1 MSSELV
7 KEQSKCPFTGVGTPP
22 KHSTGKGQSNRDWW
36 PNSLN
41 LKILSQH
48 SSLVNPMGEKFNYK
62 KEFKKLNFKALKKDL
77 YKLMTDS
84 QSWWPAD
91 YGHYGPFFIR
101 LAWHAAGTY
110 RTGDG
115 RGGAGTGN
123 QRFAPLNS
131 WPDNV
136 NLDKARLLLWPVKKK
151 YGKKISW
158 ADLFI
163 LVGNISLESMG
174 FKTFGFG
181 AGREDIWEPE
191 EDIYWGSEKE
201 WLGVN
206 RYSGKRELENPL
218 GASHMGLIYVNPQ
231 GPDANPDPYLAAH
244 DIRETFGRMAM
255 NDYETVALVA
265 GGHTFGKSH
274 GAAPE
279 SHKGPEPEGSK
290 IHEQATGWNS
300 NYKTGL
306 GIDTISSGIE
316 GAWTSNPI
324 KWDMGYF
331 DNLFGYDWELTKSP
345 AGAHQ
350 WKPKKN
356 GHAIDLTP
364 DAHDKTK
371 KNLPMMQTT
380 DLSLKLDPKY
390 GPISR
395 HFHKNP
401 AEFADAFARAWF
413 KLTHRDMGPR
423 ANYLGSDVP
432 KEELIWQDPIPK
444 NKYKLKNK
452 DVEILKKKILTSG
465 LSISQLVST
474 AWASASTFRGS
485 DKRGGANGARIALYP
500 QKNWK
505 VNNPSKLSKV
515 IKTLNKIKKGFD
527 KKNKFV
533 SLADLIVLGGSVGIE
548 KAAKKAG
555 KKIKVPFK
563 AGRGDA
569 NQEQTDINS
578 FNLLEPLADGFRNY
592 VKLNA
597 NGYSNG
603 KSVPTIS
610 SEELLIDKA
619 QLLGLTG
626 PEMTVLIGGMRV
638 LDTNYDSS
646 DFGVFTKKPGA
657 LTNDFFIN
665 LLDMRTTWKEIDKE
679 EQFFQGLDRKTKKVK
694 WKATRADLIFGSN
707 SQLRALSEVYATDDA
722 SEKFINDF
730 VSAWTKV
737 MNLDRFDLN

>member
-1 MSSELV
+1 MSSEL
-7 KEQSKCPFTGVGTPP
+7 SKCPFTGAGTPP
-22 KHSTGKGQSNRDWW
+22 KHPTGRGTSNRDWW

-48 SSLVNPMGEKFNYK
+48 SSLVDPMGDKFEYS
-62 KEFKKLNFKALKKDL
+62 KEFKKLNLKALKKDL
-77 YKLMTDS
+77 AKLMTDS
-84 QSWWPAD
+84 QDWWPAD
-91 YGHYGPFFIR
+91 YGHYGPLFIR
-101 LAWHAAGTY
+101 LSWHAAGTY

-136 NLDKARLLLWPVKKK
+136 NLDKARLLLWPIKKK

-163 LVGNISLESMG
+163 LVGNVALETMG

-181 AGREDIWEPE
+181 GGREDIWEPE

-206 RYSGKRELENPL
+206 RYSGKRDLEQPL

-231 GPDANPDPYLAAH
+231 GPDANPDPLLAAH

-290 IHEQATGWNS
+290 IQDQATGWNS
-300 NYKTGL
+300 NYKSGL
-306 GIDTISSGIE
+306 GVDTISSGIE
-316 GAWTSNPI
+316 GAWTTNPI

-350 WKPKKN
+350 WKPKQN
-356 GHAIDLTP
+356 GHDIEMTP
-364 DAHDKTK
+364 DAHAKSQ

-380 DLSLKLDPKY
+380 DLSLKMDPKY

-395 HFHKNP
+395 NFHKNHD
-401 AEFADAFARAWF
+401 EFADAFARAWF
-413 KLTHRDMGPR
+413 KLTHRDMGPKTC
-423 ANYLGSDVP
+423 YLGSDVP
-432 KEELIWQDPIPK
+432 KEKLIWQDPISKPK
-444 NKYKLKNK
+444 HKIK
-452 DVEILKKKILTSG
+452 DKDIKALKKKILKSS
-465 LSISQLVST
+465 LSVSELVTT

-485 DKRGGANGARIALYP
+485 DKRGGANGARICLAP
-500 QKNWK
+500 QKDWK
-505 VNNPSKLSKV
+505 VNNPKQLSKV
-515 IKTLNKIKKGFD
+515 IKALEKIQKGFNS
-527 KKNKFV
+527 KNKSV
-533 SLADLIVLGGSVGIE
+533 SMADLIVLGGNVGIE
-548 KAAKKAG
+548 KATG
-555 KKIKVPFK
+555 QKIKVPFTP
-563 AGRGDA
+563 GRGDA
-569 NQEQTDINS
+569 TQDQTDIHS
-578 FNLLEPLADGFRNY
+578 FNLLEPQADGFRNY
-592 VKLNA
+592 VKGDYSLSAEEMLVDRA
-597 NGYSNG
+597 NLM
-603 KSVPTIS
+603 K
-610 SEELLIDKA
+610 
-619 QLLGLTG
+619 LTA
-626 PEMTVLIGGMRV
+626 PEMTVLVGGMRS
-638 LDTNYDSS
+638 LNTNFDNSNN
-646 DFGVFTKKPGA
+646 GIFTKQPGK
-657 LTNDFFIN
+657 LTNDFFVN
-665 LLDMRTTWKEIDKE
+665 LLDMNITWKETSKKE
-679 EQFFQGLDRKTKKVK
+679 DLFEGSDRKTGKVK
-694 WKATRADLIFGSN
+694 WKGTRADLIFGSN
-707 SQLRALSEVYATDDA
+707 SQLRAFAEVYACED
-722 SEKFINDF
+722 SKEKFMSDF

-737 MNLDRFDLN
+737 MNLDRFDLR

>member
-1 MSSELV
+1 MSREFI
-7 KEQSKCPFTGVGTPP
+7 KEQSKCPFTGAGTPP
-22 KHSTGKGQSNRDWW
+22 KHPTGRGTSNRDWW

-48 SSLVNPMGEKFNYK
+48 SSLVDPMDKKFNYS
-62 KEFKKLNFKALKKDL
+62 KEFKKLNLKALKKDL
-77 YKLMTDS
+77 AKLMTDS
-84 QSWWPAD
+84 QDWWPAD
-91 YGHYGPFFIR
+91 YGHYGPLFIR
-101 LAWHAAGTY
+101 LSWHAAGTY

-136 NLDKARLLLWPVKKK
+136 NLDKARLLLWPIKKK

-163 LVGNISLESMG
+163 LVGNVALETMG

-181 AGREDIWEPE
+181 GGREDIWEPE

-206 RYSGKRELENPL
+206 RYSGKRDLEQPL

-231 GPDANPDPYLAAH
+231 GPDANPDPLLAAH

-290 IHEQATGWNS
+290 IQDQATGWNS
-300 NYKTGL
+300 NYKSGL
-306 GIDTISSGIE
+306 GVDTISSGIE
-316 GAWTSNPI
+316 GAWTTNPI

-331 DNLFGYDWELTKSP
+331 DNLFGYEWELTKSP

-350 WKPKKN
+350 WKPRQN
-356 GHAIDLTP
+356 GHDIEMTP
-364 DAHDKTK
+364 DAHERSK

-380 DLSLKLDPKY
+380 DLSLKMDPSY
-390 GPISR
+390 GPISKN
-395 HFHKNP
+395 FHENP
-401 AEFADAFARAWF
+401 KEFADAFARAWF

-423 ANYLGSDVP
+423 ACYLGTDVP
-432 KEELIWQDPIPK
+432 KEKLIWQDPIAK
-444 NKYKLKNK
+444 TKYKLKKK
-452 DVEILKKKILTSG
+452 DIEALKSKILKSG
-465 LSISQLVST
+465 LSISELVTT

-485 DKRGGANGARIALYP
+485 DKRGGANGGRICLEP

-505 VNNPSKLSKV
+505 VNNPKQLLKV
-515 IKTLNKIKKGFD
+515 INALQKIQKGFNS
-527 KKNKFV
+527 KSKSV
-533 SLADLIVLGGSVGIE
+533 SIADLIVLGGSVGIE
-548 KAAKKAG
+548 KAAKAAG
-555 KKIKVPFK
+555 EKIKVPFTP
-563 AGRGDA
+563 GRGDA
-569 NQEQTDINS
+569 TQEQTDIHS
-578 FNLLEPLADGFRNY
+578 FDLLEPQADGFRNY
-592 VKLNA
+592 VKGDYSLSAEEMLVDRA
-597 NGYSNG
+597 NLM
-603 KSVPTIS
+603 K
-610 SEELLIDKA
+610 
-619 QLLGLTG
+619 LTA

-638 LDTNYDSS
+638 LNTNFDNSNH
-646 DFGVFTKKPGA
+646 GIFTKKPGK

-665 LLDMRTTWKEIDKE
+665 LLDMNTTWKEISKKE
-679 EQFFQGLDRKTKKVK
+679 DLFEGRDRKTGKVK
-694 WKATRADLIFGSN
+694 WKGTRADLIFGSN
-707 SQLRALSEVYATDDA
+707 SQLRAFAEVYACED
-722 SEKFINDF
+722 SKEKFLVDF
-730 VSAWTKV
+730 VAAWTKV
-737 MNLDRFDLN
+737 MNLDRFDLK

>member
-1 MSSELV
+1 MSNEIL
-7 KEQSKCPFTGVGTPP
+7 KEKSKCPFTGAGTPP
-22 KHSTGKGQSNRDWW
+22 KNPTGKGTSNKDWW
-36 PNSLN
+36 PNGLN

-48 SSLVNPMGEKFNYK
+48 SSLVNPMDNKFNYS
-62 KEFKKLNFKALKKDL
+62 KEFKKLNYKELKKDL

-84 QSWWPAD
+84 QDWWPAD
-91 YGHYGPFFIR
+91 YGHYGPLFIR

-110 RTGDG
+110 RTADG

-136 NLDKARLLLWPVKKK
+136 NLDKARLLLWPIKKK
-151 YGKKISW
+151 YGRKISW

-163 LVGNISLESMG
+163 LVGNVALDSMG

-191 EDIYWGSEKE
+191 DDIYWGSEKE

-206 RYSGKRELENPL
+206 RYSGKRDLEQPL

-255 NDYETVALVA
+255 NDYETAALVA

-290 IHEQATGWNS
+290 IYEQSTGWNS
-300 NYKTGL
+300 NYKSGK
-306 GIDTISSGIE
+306 GVDTISSGIE
-316 GAWTSNPI
+316 GAWTQNPI
-324 KWDMGYF
+324 KWDMGYL
-331 DNLFGYDWELTKSP
+331 DCLYDHDWELTKSP

-350 WKPKKN
+350 WTPKRN
-356 GHAIDLTP
+356 GQKIKMVP
-364 DAHDKTK
+364 DAHVKGK
-371 KNLPMMQTT
+371 MHPPMMQTT
-380 DLSLKLDPKY
+380 DISLKVDPSY
-390 GPISR
+390 GPITR

-401 AEFADAFARAWF
+401 EEFHDAFARAWF
-413 KLTHRDMGPR
+413 KLTHRDMGPK
-423 ANYLGSDVP
+423 ACYLGPEVP

-452 DVEILKKKILTSG
+452 EINQLKDKILKSG

-485 DKRGGANGARIALYP
+485 DKRGGANGARIRLLP
-500 QKNWK
+500 QKNWEINK
-505 VNNPSKLSKV
+505 IANVNKV
-515 IKTLNKIKKGFD
+515 IKVLEKIKKNFD
-527 KKNKFV
+527 TKKRSV
-533 SLADLIVLGGSVGIE
+533 SLADLIVLGGNTAIE

-555 KKIKVPFK
+555 HKIKVSFLP
-563 AGRGDA
+563 GRGDA
-569 NQEQTDINS
+569 SQNQTDTFS
-578 FNLLEPLADGFRNY
+578 FGLLEPAADGFRNY
-592 VKLNA
+592 INKNVKNSA
-597 NGYSNG
+597 
-603 KSVPTIS
+603 
-610 SEELLIDKA
+610 EEMLIDKA
-619 QLLGLTG
+619 QLMGLTG

-638 LDTNYDSS
+638 LNTNFDSS
-646 DFGVFTKKPGA
+646 KFGVFTKKPET
-657 LTNDFFIN
+657 LTNDYFIN
-665 LLDMRTTWKEIDKE
+665 LLDMNITWNEVDEKEQLFEGK
-679 EQFFQGLDRKTKKVK
+679 DRKTNKTK
-694 WKATRADLIFGSN
+694 WNGTRVDLIFGSN
-707 SQLRALSEVYATDDA
+707 SQLRAIAEVYACED
-722 SEKFINDF
+722 SEKKFVNDF
-730 VSAWTKV
+730 VKAWSKV
-737 MNLDRFDLN
+737 MNLDRFDKKLN

>member
-1 MSSELV
+1 MS
-7 KEQSKCPFTGVGTPP
+7 EQSKCPFTGAGTPP
-22 KHSTGKGQSNRDWW
+22 KFPTGRGTSNRDWW

-48 SSLVNPMGEKFNYK
+48 SSLVDPMEDKFSYK
-62 KEFKKLNFKALKKDL
+62 KEFKKLNYKGLKKDL
-77 YKLMTDS
+77 LKLMTDS
-84 QSWWPAD
+84 QDWWPAD
-91 YGHYGPFFIR
+91 YGHYGPLFIR

-136 NLDKARLLLWPVKKK
+136 NLDKARLLLWPIKKK
-151 YGKKISW
+151 YGKRISW

-163 LVGNISLESMG
+163 LVGNVALESMG

-206 RYSGKRELENPL
+206 RYSGKRDLENPL

-231 GPDANPDPYLAAH
+231 GPDANPDPLLAAH

-290 IHEQATGWNS
+290 IQDQATGWNS
-300 NYKTGL
+300 DYNSGL
-306 GIDTISSGIE
+306 GVDTISSGIE

-331 DNLFGYDWELTKSP
+331 ENLFGYDWELTKSP

-356 GHAIDLTP
+356 GHDIEMTP
-364 DAHDKTK
+364 DAHAKSK

-380 DLSLKLDPKY
+380 DLSLKMDTNY
-390 GPISR
+390 RPISEN
-395 HFHKNP
+395 FHKNP
-401 AEFADAFARAWF
+401 DEFADAFARAWF

-423 ANYLGSDVP
+423 ACYLGPEVP
-432 KEELIWQDPIPK
+432 KEELIWQDPIAK
-444 NKYKLKNK
+444 SKYKLKNK
-452 DVEILKKKILTSG
+452 DINDLKSKISKSG
-465 LSISQLVST
+465 LSVSQLVST

-485 DKRGGANGARIALYP
+485 DKRGGANGSRIRLEP
-500 QKNWK
+500 QKNWEI
-505 VNNPSKLSKV
+505 NNPNELSKV
-515 IKTLNKIKKGFD
+515 IKILNKVQKSFNTKS
-527 KKNKFV
+527 KTV
-533 SLADLIVLGGSVGIE
+533 SIADLIVLGGCVGIE
-548 KAAKKAG
+548 KAAKNAG
-555 KKIKVPFK
+555 ETIKVPFK
-563 AGRGDA
+563 PGRGDA
-569 NQEQTDINS
+569 SQNQTDVNS
-578 FNLLEPLADGFRNY
+578 FALLEPKADGFRNY
-592 VKLNA
+592 ITKS
-597 NGYSNG
+597 SNG
-603 KSVPTIS
+603 SSSKPTVS
-610 SEELLIDKA
+610 AEEMLIDRA
-619 QLLGLTG
+619 QLMKLTA

-638 LDTNYDSS
+638 LNTNFDNSKH
-646 DFGVFTKKPGA
+646 GVFTKKPGS
-657 LTNDFFIN
+657 LTNDFFVN
-665 LLDMRTTWKEIDKE
+665 LLDMNTKWKETSSDE
-679 EQFFQGLDRKTKKVK
+679 VLFEGRDRKTDKVK
-694 WKATRADLIFGSN
+694 WTGTRVDLVFGSN
-707 SQLRALSEVYATDDA
+707 SQLRALAEVYATED
-722 SEKFINDF
+722 SKLKFINDF

-737 MNLDRFDLN
+737 MNLDRFN

>member
-1 MSSELV
+1 MGNESI
-7 KEQSKCPFTGVGTPP
+7 KEQSKCPFTGAGTPP
-22 KHSTGKGQSNRDWW
+22 KHPTGRGTSNRDWW

-48 SSLVNPMGEKFNYK
+48 SSLVDPMDKKFNYS
-62 KEFKKLNFKALKKDL
+62 KEFKKLNLKALKKDL
-77 YKLMTDS
+77 AKLMTDS
-84 QSWWPAD
+84 QDWWPAD
-91 YGHYGPFFIR
+91 YGHYGPLFIR
-101 LAWHAAGTY
+101 LSWHAAGTY

-136 NLDKARLLLWPVKKK
+136 NLDKARLLLWPIKKK

-163 LVGNISLESMG
+163 LVGNVALETMG

-181 AGREDIWEPE
+181 GGREDIWEPE

-206 RYSGKRELENPL
+206 RYSGKRDLEQPL

-231 GPDANPDPYLAAH
+231 GPDANPDPLLAAH

-290 IHEQATGWNS
+290 IQDQATGWNS
-300 NYKTGL
+300 NYKSGL
-306 GIDTISSGIE
+306 GVDTISSGIE
-316 GAWTSNPI
+316 GAWTTNPI

-331 DNLFGYDWELTKSP
+331 DNLFGYEWELTKSP

-350 WKPKKN
+350 WKPRQN
-356 GHAIDLTP
+356 GHDIEMTP
-364 DAHDKTK
+364 DAHERSK

-380 DLSLKLDPKY
+380 DLSLKMDPSY
-390 GPISR
+390 GPISKN
-395 HFHKNP
+395 FHENP
-401 AEFADAFARAWF
+401 KEFADAFARAWF

-423 ANYLGSDVP
+423 ACYLGKDVP
-432 KEELIWQDPIPK
+432 KEKLIWQDPIAK
-444 NKYKLKNK
+444 TKYKLKKK
-452 DVEILKKKILTSG
+452 DIEALKSKILKSG
-465 LSISQLVST
+465 LSISELVTT

-485 DKRGGANGARIALYP
+485 DKRGGANGGRICLEP

-505 VNNPSKLSKV
+505 VNNPKQLLKV
-515 IKTLNKIKKGFD
+515 INALQKIQKGFNS
-527 KKNKFV
+527 KSKSV
-533 SLADLIVLGGSVGIE
+533 SIADLIVLGGSVGIE
-548 KAAKKAG
+548 KAAKAAG
-555 KKIKVPFK
+555 EKIKVPFTP
-563 AGRGDA
+563 GRGDA
-569 NQEQTDINS
+569 TQEQTDIHS
-578 FNLLEPLADGFRNY
+578 FDLLEPQADGFRNY
-592 VKLNA
+592 VKGDYSLSAEEMLVDRA
-597 NGYSNG
+597 NLM
-603 KSVPTIS
+603 K
-610 SEELLIDKA
+610 
-619 QLLGLTG
+619 LTA

-638 LDTNYDSS
+638 LNTNFDNSNH
-646 DFGVFTKKPGA
+646 GIFTKKPGK

-665 LLDMRTTWKEIDKE
+665 LLDMNTTWKEISKKE
-679 EQFFQGLDRKTKKVK
+679 DLFEGRDRKTGKVK
-694 WKATRADLIFGSN
+694 WKGTRADLIFGSN
-707 SQLRALSEVYATDDA
+707 SQLRAFAEVYACED
-722 SEKFINDF
+722 SKEKFLVDF
-730 VSAWTKV
+730 VAAWTKV
-737 MNLDRFDLN
+737 MNLDRFDLK

>member
-1 MSSELV
+1 MSKEIL

-22 KHSTGKGQSNRDWW
+22 KHPTGKGTSNRDWW

-48 SSLVNPMGEKFNYK
+48 SRLVNPMDKKFSYA
-62 KEFKKLNFKALKKDL
+62 KEFKKLNYKALKKDL
-77 YKLMTDS
+77 LKLMTDS
-84 QSWWPAD
+84 QDWWPAD
-91 YGHYGPFFIR
+91 YGHYGPLFIR

-136 NLDKARLLLWPVKKK
+136 NLDKARLLLWPIKKK
-151 YGKKISW
+151 YGKRISW

-163 LVGNISLESMG
+163 LVGNVALDSMG

-206 RYSGKRELENPL
+206 RYSGKRDLEQPL

-231 GPDANPDPYLAAH
+231 GPDANPDPLLAAH

-255 NDYETVALVA
+255 NDYETAALVA

-300 NYKTGL
+300 NYKSGK
-306 GIDTISSGIE
+306 GVDTISSGIE
-316 GAWTSNPI
+316 GAWTQNPI
-324 KWDMGYF
+324 KWDMGYL
-331 DNLFGYDWELTKSP
+331 DCLYGHEWELTKSP

-350 WKPKKN
+350 WTPKKN
-356 GHAIDLTP
+356 GQEIKMVP
-364 DAHDKTK
+364 DAHERGK
-371 KNLPMMQTT
+371 KHPPMMQTT
-380 DLSLKLDPKY
+380 DISLKVDPSY
-390 GPISR
+390 GPITR

-401 AEFADAFARAWF
+401 KEFHDAFAKAWF

-423 ANYLGSDVP
+423 ACYLGPDVP
-432 KEELIWQDPIPK
+432 KEQLIWQDPVPK
-444 NKYKLKNK
+444 QKYKIKKSEINKLKAQIMK
-452 DVEILKKKILTSG
+452 SG
-465 LSISQLVST
+465 LKVSELVST

-485 DKRGGANGARIALYP
+485 DKRGGANGARLRLEP
-500 QKNWK
+500 QKNWEVNK
-505 VNNPSKLSKV
+505 VSKTDKV
-515 IKTLNKIKKGFD
+515 IKVLEKIKKQFD
-527 KKNKFV
+527 GKKKNV
-533 SLADLIVLGGSVGIE
+533 SIADLIVLGGCVAIE

-555 KKIKVPFK
+555 HKIDVPFSS
-563 AGRGDA
+563 GRGDA
-569 NQEQTDINS
+569 SQDQTDINS
-578 FNLLEPLADGFRNY
+578 FSLLEPKADGFRNY
-592 VKLNA
+592 LNSDT
-597 NGYSNG
+597 N
-603 KSVPTIS
+603 IS
-610 SEELLIDKA
+610 AEELLVDKA
-619 QLLGLTG
+619 QLMRLTA
-626 PEMTVLIGGMRV
+626 PEMTVLVGGMRV
-638 LDTNYDSS
+638 LNSNYDGSEN
-646 DFGVFTKKPGA
+646 GVFTKKPGS
-657 LTNDFFIN
+657 LSNDYFKN
-665 LLDMRTTWKEIDKE
+665 LLDMNTTWKEVDKK
-679 EQFFQGLDRKTKKVK
+679 EQLFIGKDRNTNKVK
-694 WKATRADLIFGSN
+694 WKGTRVDLIFGSN
-707 SQLRALSEVYATDDA
+707 SQLRAIAEVYACED
-722 SEKFINDF
+722 SEKKFVIDF
-730 VSAWTKV
+730 VAAWTKV
-737 MNLDRFDLN
+737 MNSDRFDLKLN

>member
-1 MSSELV
+1 MRNFLTE
-7 KEQSKCPFTGVGTPP
+7 EQSKCPFTGAGTPP
-22 KHSTGKGQSNRDWW
+22 KHGTGKGTTNRDWW
-36 PNSLN
+36 PNGLN

-48 SSLVNPMGEKFNYK
+48 SSLVDPMDKKFNYA

-77 YKLMTDS
+77 HKLMTQS

-91 YGHYGPFFIR
+91 YGHYGPLFIR

-136 NLDKARLLLWPVKKK
+136 NLDKARLLLWPIKKK

-206 RYSGKRELENPL
+206 RYSGKRDLEQPL

-231 GPDANPDPYLAAH
+231 GPDANPDPLLAAH

-290 IHEQATGWNS
+290 IQDQATGWNS
-300 NYKTGL
+300 NYKSGK
-306 GIDTISSGIE
+306 GVDTISSGIE

-350 WKPKKN
+350 WKPKRN
-356 GHAIDLTP
+356 GHDVEMTP
-364 DAHDKTK
+364 DAHEKNK

-380 DLSLKLDPKY
+380 DLSLKMDPKY
-390 GPISR
+390 GPISK
-395 HFHKNP
+395 HFHNNP
-401 AEFADAFARAWF
+401 EEFADAFARAWF
-413 KLTHRDMGPR
+413 KLTHRDMGPKSC
-423 ANYLGSDVP
+423 YLGPDVP
-432 KEELIWQDPIPK
+432 KENLIWQDPIAK
-444 NKYKLKNK
+444 QKYKLKNK
-452 DVEILKKKILTSG
+452 DIKFLKSKILKSS
-465 LSISQLVST
+465 LSVSELVST

-485 DKRGGANGARIALYP
+485 DKRGGANGARVRLEP
-500 QKNWK
+500 QRNWE
-505 VNNPSKLSKV
+505 VNNPKKLSKV
-515 IKTLNKIKKGFD
+515 LHKFEKIKKNFD
-527 KKNKFV
+527 NKSKNV
-533 SLADLIVLGGSVGIE
+533 SLADLIVLGGCVGIE

-555 KKIKVPFK
+555 YKVNVPFTS
-563 AGRGDA
+563 GRGDA
-569 NQEQTDINS
+569 LQNETDEFS
-578 FNLLEPLADGFRNY
+578 FGLLEPKADGFRNY
-592 VKLNA
+592 VTRKT
-597 NGYSNG
+597 NGHG
-603 KSVPTIS
+603 KSSIS
-610 SEELLIDKA
+610 AEEMLIDKA
-619 QLLGLTG
+619 QLMKLTA
-626 PEMTVLIGGMRV
+626 PEMTVLVGGMRV
-638 LDTNYDSS
+638 LNTNFDGS
-646 DFGVFTKKPGA
+646 DYGVFTKKTEA

-665 LLDMRTTWKEIDKE
+665 LLDMNTSWKEIDKDE
-679 EQFFQGLDRKTKKVK
+679 TLFEGRDRKTNKIK
-694 WKATRADLIFGSN
+694 WKGTRADLIFGSN
-707 SQLRALSEVYATDDA
+707 SQLRALSEVYACEDSAPKFVDD
-722 SEKFINDF
+722 FI
-730 VSAWTKV
+730 SAWTKV
-737 MNLDRFDLN
+737 MNLDRFDLR

>member
-1 MSSELV
+1 MSSKLSQ
-7 KEQSKCPFTGVGTPP
+7 EQSKCPFTGVGTPSKYP
-22 KHSTGKGQSNRDWW
+22 TGRGTSNRDWW

-41 LKILSQH
+41 LKVLSQH
-48 SSLVNPMGEKFNYK
+48 SSLVNPMDKKFNYS
-62 KEFKKLNFKALKKDL
+62 KEFKKINFKALKKDL
-77 YKLMTDS
+77 HKLMKDS
-84 QSWWPAD
+84 QDWWPAD
-91 YGHYGPFFIR
+91 YGHYGPLFIR

-136 NLDKARLLLWPVKKK
+136 NLDKARLLLWPIKKK
-151 YGKKISW
+151 YGNRISW

-191 EDIYWGSEKE
+191 DDIYWGSEKE

-206 RYSGKRELENPL
+206 RYSGKRDLEQPL

-231 GPDANPDPYLAAH
+231 GPDANPDPLLAAH

-290 IHEQATGWNS
+290 IQEQATGWNS
-300 NYKTGL
+300 NYKSGL
-306 GIDTISSGIE
+306 GVDTISSGIE
-316 GAWTSNPI
+316 GAWTTNPI

-350 WKPKKN
+350 WKPRKN
-356 GHAIDLTP
+356 GHAIEMTP
-364 DAHDKTK
+364 DAHEKSK

-380 DLSLKLDPKY
+380 DLSLKMDPDY

-395 HFHKNP
+395 HFHNNP
-401 AEFADAFARAWF
+401 KEFADAFARAWF
-413 KLTHRDMGPR
+413 KLTHRDMGPK
-423 ANYLGSDVP
+423 ACYLGPDVP
-432 KEELIWQDPIPK
+432 KEDLIWQDPISKPR
-444 NKYKLKNK
+444 YKIKKKEVNFLKAK
-452 DVEILKKKILTSG
+452 ILKSG

-485 DKRGGANGARIALYP
+485 DKRGGANGARIRLEP
-500 QKNWK
+500 QKDWE
-505 VNNPSKLSKV
+505 VNNPSKLSKILKV
-515 IKTLNKIKKGFD
+515 FEKIKKSFD
-527 KKNKFV
+527 TKKKFV
-533 SLADLIVLGGSVGIE
+533 SLADLIVLGGCVAIE
-548 KAAKKAG
+548 KSAKKAG
-555 KKIKVPFK
+555 HKIEVPFTP
-563 AGRGDA
+563 GRGDA
-569 NQEQTDINS
+569 SQDQTDTFS
-578 FNLLEPLADGFRNY
+578 FGLLEPKADGFRNY
-592 VKLNA
+592 FAKKT
-597 NGYSNG
+597 NGISNQ
-603 KSVPTIS
+603 SNIS
-610 SEELLIDKA
+610 AEEMLIDKA
-619 QLLGLTG
+619 QLMKLTI
-626 PEMTVLIGGMRV
+626 PEMTVLVGGMRA
-638 LDTNYDSS
+638 LNTNFDGSKH
-646 DFGVFTKKPGA
+646 GVFTKKVEV
-657 LTNDFFIN
+657 LSNDFFTN

-679 EQFFQGLDRKTKKVK
+679 ETLFEGRDRKTNKIK
-694 WKATRADLIFGSN
+694 WIGSRVDLIFGSN
-707 SQLRALSEVYATDDA
+707 SQLRAIAEVYA
-722 SEKFINDF
+722 SEDSKSKFINDF
-730 VSAWTKV
+730 VAAWTKV
-737 MNLDRFDLN
+737 MNLDRFDLK